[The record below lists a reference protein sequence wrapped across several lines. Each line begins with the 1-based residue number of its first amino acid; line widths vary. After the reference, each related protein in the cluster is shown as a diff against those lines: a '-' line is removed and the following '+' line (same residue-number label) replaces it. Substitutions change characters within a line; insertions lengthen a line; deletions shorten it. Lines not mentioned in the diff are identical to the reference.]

1 MGDIINVSY
10 GKCTFCCGHFYP
22 GYLKHMLGKSRLQSG
37 HKSAIEMKVDQR
49 KYNNARAA
57 SRDDGDDNGDDDGD
71 DDDDEEGVEDL
82 EVMIMM

>member
-1 MGDIINVSY
+1 
-10 GKCTFCCGHFYP
+10 
-22 GYLKHMLGKSRLQSG
+22 
-37 HKSAIEMKVDQR
+37 MKVDQR

>member
-1 MGDIINVSY
+1 M
-10 GKCTFCCGHFYP
+10 HFLLRSFLP
-22 GYLKHMLGKSRLQSG
+22 GISETYVRGKSRLQSG

-49 KYNNARAA
+49 KYDNARAA